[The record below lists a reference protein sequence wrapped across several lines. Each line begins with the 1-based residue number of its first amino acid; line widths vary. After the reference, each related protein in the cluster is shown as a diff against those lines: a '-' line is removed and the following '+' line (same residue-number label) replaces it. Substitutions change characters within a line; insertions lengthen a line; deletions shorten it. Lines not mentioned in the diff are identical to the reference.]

1 MNISIN
7 ITGLDLLAQA
17 INNLANALQGK
28 STPNPSVPTPV
39 STPAQTQGVA
49 PTPQQ
54 PPLQTQVTASTP
66 PQTHPMQVM
75 PQPPTVVSAPVISQ
89 PIPTTSV
96 SYTLEDLSNAG
107 VSLMDKGMQSELMRL
122 VNSFGVNSLVELPKE
137 RYGEFAIALR
147 GLGAAI

>member
-17 INNLANALQGK
+17 INNLANALQSK

-39 STPAQTQGVA
+39 STPVQTQGV
-49 PTPQQ
+49 
-54 PPLQTQVTASTP
+54 ASTP

-75 PQPPTVVSAPVISQ
+75 PQPSTVASAPVMPQ

-107 VSLMDKGMQSELMRL
+107 VSLMDKGMQSELMQL